1 MEDQKQVGLI
11 KINGFSNGLHPLQIF
26 AYLVYISALIVFAIC
41 VFPFFSSQLQ
51 VFSAPFYQDKNS
63 NLAECNYQKFQYFE
77 LEKFIFKQQNSN
89 QIISG
94 VLYYISLGI
103 MAILAVLCSY
113 SDPTDPIIRQ
123 EKLARINNLE
133 YETIEYEYYCS
144 TCISHVQDGS
154 KHCRQCD
161 RCVNGFDHHC
171 KWLNN
176 CIGKEN
182 YRIFYFLI
190 TFVFINSVI
199 YCIFLSYSLDNIYG
213 SDYNQNFIGHSY
225 TSYVVMKIFV
235 WVYLIFIAFFGIL
248 DINLFLF
255 HTWLS
260 MNHLTTYEYIIN
272 SRAAKQEKIPYGIC
286 SGIKEFQSFQVQLN
300 QNNMQND
307 NTYTK
312 PKRKDTIQE
321 MDNSIILKICCC
333 LKKKK
338 KKINSIIPIDYVQQ
352 NLDQIKQSNEREQ
365 NQEEDEQ
372 DNQNNLNPFSQNII
386 EGLIEKSICNSADV
400 QEEDL
405 RTEIGRQD
413 QNNQQVPQH
422 LSNKKF
428 SNKTTKSKNKKGQT
442 NQVINKSNTQDLQMP
457 NINCFQELNPLS
469 QVQNK
474 NQQTNQ
480 QSSQFYKQDLGSGAT
495 ITGHQLVNNM
505 DNSPN
510 SQSHKQS
517 DFGLTKNL
525 DLNVQKL
532 NQTDFMQE
540 KNRKKRNMD
549 LFLQPNSVKL
559 KPDLNNHFNLQN
571 LQQME
576 QEIYLNSQSFR
587 DNNENH
593 ELESKSKR
601 QFNNTNFIAQG
612 DTAPNSKKQ
621 INILSNKSIK
631 LEDAF
636 QDSKNLQFQVEISK
650 KQSKENKK
658 SFQKENISKNS
669 VIKATFS
676 HRNTNEFSDSN
687 SDKAKENSLLKMK
700 ENHFGALS
708 PNNNN
713 FNYSKELVI
722 SEINKHDED
731 KSKTPNS
738 LKNSSSTHFDQFGIG
753 NVLDHYQENTHEKA
767 FTINAF
773 LTSIKTGE
781 QTPQENQEKLE
792 FVNNKNNSQADQ
804 IFHKKDETI
813 QQNQYDL

>member
-1 MEDQKQVGLI
+1 MEDQRQVGLI

-41 VFPFFSSQLQ
+41 VFPFFNTQL
-51 VFSAPFYQDKNS
+51 
-63 NLAECNYQKFQYFE
+63 
-77 LEKFIFKQQNSN
+77 

-103 MAILAVLCSY
+103 MALLAIVCSY
-113 SDPTDPIIRQ
+113 SDPTDPIIRK
-123 EKLARINNLE
+123 EKLARKNNLE
-133 YETIEYEYYCS
+133 YDTIEYEYYCS

-182 YRIFYFLI
+182 YRIFYYLI
-190 TFVFINSVI
+190 GFVFINSVI
-199 YCIFLSYSLDNIYG
+199 YCVFLSYSLANIYG
-213 SDYNQNFIGHSY
+213 SEYNYNFSGHSY

-235 WVYLIFIAFFGIL
+235 WIYLIFIAFFGLL

-286 SGIKEFQSFQVQLN
+286 SGIKEFQSFQEQQN
-300 QNNMQND
+300 QNNIQND

-321 MDNSIILKICCC
+321 MDNQLIAKICCC

-338 KKINSIIPIDYVQQ
+338 KKINSIIPIDFAEQ
-352 NLDQIKQSNEREQ
+352 NLDQIKQSNQREQ
-365 NQEEDEQ
+365 NEEEDEQ

-405 RTEIGRQD
+405 RTEIGRQEH
-413 QNNQQVPQH
+413 NNQQVPQH
-422 LSNKKF
+422 QSNKKF
-428 SNKTTKSKNKKGQT
+428 SNKTIKSKNKKGQT
-442 NQVINKSNTQDLQMP
+442 NQIINKSNTQEIQMQ
-457 NINCFQELNPLS
+457 NINCFQELNPFS

-495 ITGHQLVNNM
+495 ITGHPLVNNL
-505 DNSPN
+505 DNSPK

-517 DFGLTKNL
+517 DFGLSKNL
-525 DLNVQKL
+525 DFNTQKL

-540 KNRKKRNMD
+540 KNRKKRSMD
-549 LFLQPNSVKL
+549 LFLQPNSVQL
-559 KPDLNNHFNLQN
+559 KPDQNNHFNLQN
-571 LQQME
+571 LQQIE

-587 DNNENH
+587 DNNEHQN
-593 ELESKSKR
+593 LESKSNR
-601 QFNNTNFIAQG
+601 LFNNKNFIGQG
-612 DTAPNSKKQ
+612 DIAPNSKKQ
-621 INILSNKSIK
+621 TNILSNKSTK
-631 LEDAF
+631 F
-636 QDSKNLQFQVEISK
+636 QDVFEDNKDQKLKADKSKM
-650 KQSKENKK
+650 QSNGNKR
-658 SFQKENISKNS
+658 SFQKENLSKNS
-669 VIKATFS
+669 TIKATFS
-676 HRNTNEFSDSN
+676 HRNTNEFSDTN
-687 SDKAKENSLLKMK
+687 SDKAKESSMLKMK
-700 ENHFGALS
+700 DNHYGALS
-708 PNNNN
+708 PNN
-713 FNYSKELVI
+713 FDQSKELVI
-722 SEINKHDED
+722 KDINKHDED
-731 KSKTPNS
+731 KARTQNS
-738 LKNSSSTHFDQFGIG
+738 LKNGTSNHLDQFEIG
-753 NVLDHYQENTHEKA
+753 NVIYNYQDNIQEKP

-792 FVNNKNNSQADQ
+792 FINYKNNNQADQ
-804 IFHKKDETI
+804 SFNKNDEIT
-813 QQNQYDL
+813 QQRQYDL